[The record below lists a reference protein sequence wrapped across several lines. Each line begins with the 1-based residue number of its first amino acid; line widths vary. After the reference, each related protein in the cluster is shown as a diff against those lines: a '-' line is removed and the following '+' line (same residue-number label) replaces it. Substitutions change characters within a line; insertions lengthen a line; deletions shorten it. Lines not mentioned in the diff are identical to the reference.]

1 MSSLVTTVR
10 NSTLFPLCLP
20 QTWSLASA
28 CLVEFLEAIRSV
40 NPPGKWK
47 ILVIDEHSQKLLGSV
62 LKQFDILAENVTC
75 TLDSIWIP
83 SHRYLPPDSPAVIES
98 ISKRRDPQP
107 DFEAVYLLMPTTQNV
122 DRIIRDFSQRKQ
134 YAAAHLFFI
143 EGGSCFPGPR
153 KQVILTA
160 FRIIR
165 TSLWAFDHVH
175 CWTVFERAERVVHQ
189 FFGWAMHATLVD
201 S

>member
-1 MSSLVTTVR
+1 MENPRHRRTLSEIAGIRPEAVRYFGRKCHLYAGFYLNTV
-10 NSTLFPLCLP
+10 
-20 QTWSLASA
+20 A
-28 CLVEFLEAIRSV
+28 
-40 NPPGKWK
+40 
-47 ILVIDEHSQKLLGSV
+47 SV
-62 LKQFDILAENVTC
+62 LT
-75 TLDSIWIP
+75 T
-83 SHRYLPPDSPAVIES
+83 RPAVIES

-143 EGGSCFPGPR
+143 EGDSCFPGPR

-165 TSLWAFDHVH
+165 TSL
-175 CWTVFERAERVVHQ
+175 
-189 FFGWAMHATLVD
+189 
-201 S
+201 